1 MRGGRALKKES
12 RAQTRTPVT
21 ADDFSLVPVKSYW
34 ADAGMRFV
42 KNKIALLGAVI
53 LTMIIFMCTGAPL
66 FTEYDPVKDMVLMDM
81 LLPPGSE
88 GHILGTDDYGRDIFS
103 RLLYGGRTSVLTGLS
118 VAVVSAVIGV
128 TLGSISGYFGGWL
141 DNLIMRFTDIMMSFP
156 FLIIAIAIMAAL
168 GSSQKNIVIAL
179 AIVSWPQF
187 ARLTR
192 GQVLNVKTQE
202 YVESARTA
210 GFGNMRIMFSHVLP
224 NCMGPIIVQLTL
236 AVGSSILS
244 AASLNFL
251 GLGVDASLPD
261 WGVMLNQ
268 GRNYLQT
275 APYLTTIPGLAIS
288 LTVLAVNW
296 IGDGLRDAFDPRLR
310 V

>member
-1 MRGGRALKKES
+1 
-12 RAQTRTPVT
+12 
-21 ADDFSLVPVKSYW
+21 
-34 ADAGMRFV
+34 
-42 KNKIALLGAVI
+42 
-53 LTMIIFMCTGAPL
+53 
-66 FTEYDPVKDMVLMDM
+66 MDM

-128 TLGSISGYFGGWL
+128 TLGCISGYFGGWL

-192 GQVLNVKTQE
+192 GQVLSVKTQE

>member
-1 MRGGRALKKES
+1 MKKEIIN
-12 RAQTRTPVT
+12 
-21 ADDFSLVPVKSYW
+21 DDFSMVPAKSYW
-34 ADAGMRFV
+34 SDVGRRFL
-42 KNKIALLGAVI
+42 KNRIALLGALI
-53 LTMIIFMCTGAPL
+53 LGIIVFMCAAAPL
-66 FTEYDPVKDMVLMDM
+66 FTQYDPVKDMVLGDM
-81 LLPPGSE
+81 LLPPGTP

-103 RLLYGGRTSVLTGLS
+103 RLLYVERTSVLTGLS
-118 VAVVSAVIGV
+118 VAIVSAAVGV
-128 TLGSISGYFGGWL
+128 TLGCISGYFGGII

-179 AIVSWPQF
+179 AIVSWPRF

-192 GQVLNVKTQE
+192 GQVLSIKTQE
-202 YVESARTA
+202 YVESANTA
-210 GFGNMRIMFSHVLP
+210 GYSDMRIMFNHILP

-236 AVGSSILS
+236 AVGSAILS

-275 APYLTTIPGLAIS
+275 ASYLTTIPGIAIS

>member
-1 MRGGRALKKES
+1 MKKEIIN
-12 RAQTRTPVT
+12 
-21 ADDFSLVPVKSYW
+21 DDFSMVPAKSYW
-34 ADAGMRFV
+34 SDVGRRFL
-42 KNKIALLGAVI
+42 KNRIALLGALI
-53 LTMIIFMCTGAPL
+53 LGIIVFMCAAAPL
-66 FTEYDPVKDMVLMDM
+66 FTQYDPVKDMVLGDM
-81 LLPPGSE
+81 LLPGTP

-118 VAVVSAVIGV
+118 VAIVSAAVGV
-128 TLGSISGYFGGWL
+128 TLGCISGYFGGII

-179 AIVSWPQF
+179 AIVSWPRF

-192 GQVLNVKTQE
+192 GQVLSIKTQE
-202 YVESARTA
+202 YVESANTA
-210 GFGNMRIMFSHVLP
+210 GYSDMRIMFNHILP

-236 AVGSSILS
+236 AVGSAILS

-261 WGVMLNQ
+261 WGVIYRMVHDN
-268 GRNYLQT
+268 
-275 APYLTTIPGLAIS
+275 LTYEQ
-288 LTVLAVNW
+288 V
-296 IGDGLRDAFDPRLR
+296 IGNMPAYSERRRKKNIFIRIGEALDGSNR
-310 V
+310 

>member
-1 MRGGRALKKES
+1 
-12 RAQTRTPVT
+12 
-21 ADDFSLVPVKSYW
+21 
-34 ADAGMRFV
+34 
-42 KNKIALLGAVI
+42 
-53 LTMIIFMCTGAPL
+53 
-66 FTEYDPVKDMVLMDM
+66 MDM
-81 LLPPGSE
+81 LLPPGSP

-103 RLLYGGRTSVLTGLS
+103 RLLFGGGTSVLTGLS
-118 VAVVSAVIGV
+118 VAVVSAVVGV
-128 TLGSISGYFGGWL
+128 TLGCLSGYFGGWL

-179 AIVSWPQF
+179 AIVSWPRF

-192 GQVLNVKTQE
+192 GQVLSVKTQE

-210 GFGNMRIMFSHVLP
+210 GYTDARIMFNHILP

-236 AVGSSILS
+236 AVGSAILS

-275 APYLTTIPGLAIS
+275 APYLTTIPGIAIS

-310 V
+310 I

>member
-1 MRGGRALKKES
+1 MKKEKLKNE
-12 RAQTRTPVT
+12 VMT
-21 ADDFSLVPVKSYW
+21 ADDFSLVPAKSYW
-34 ADAGMRFV
+34 ADVGGRFI

-53 LTMIIFMCTGAPL
+53 LGMIVFMCVAAPL
-66 FTEYDPVKDMVLMDM
+66 FTRYDPVKDMVLMDM
-81 LLPPGSE
+81 LLPPGSP

-103 RLLYGGRTSVLTGLS
+103 RLLFGGRTSVLTGLS
-118 VAVVSAVIGV
+118 VAVVSAVVGV
-128 TLGSISGYFGGWL
+128 TLGCLSGYFGGWL

-179 AIVSWPQF
+179 AIVSWPRF

-192 GQVLNVKTQE
+192 GQVLSVKTQE

-210 GFGNMRIMFSHVLP
+210 GYTDARIMFNHILP

-236 AVGSSILS
+236 AVGSAILS

-275 APYLTTIPGLAIS
+275 APYLTTIPGIAIS

>member
-1 MRGGRALKKES
+1 MKKES

-21 ADDFSLVPVKSYW
+21 TDDFSLVPVKSYW

-53 LTMIIFMCTGAPL
+53 LTMIIFMCTAAPL
-66 FTEYDPVKDMVLMDM
+66 FSEYDPVKDMVLMDM

-128 TLGSISGYFGGWL
+128 TLGCISGYFGGWL
-141 DNLIMRFTDIMMSFP
+141 DNLLMRFTDIMMSFP

-192 GQVLNVKTQE
+192 GQVLSVKTQE

>member
-1 MRGGRALKKES
+1 MKKE
-12 RAQTRTPVT
+12 VMT
-21 ADDFSLVPVKSYW
+21 ADDFSLVPARSYW
-34 ADAGMRFV
+34 SDVGGRFV

-53 LTMIIFMCTGAPL
+53 LAAIIFLCAAAPL
-66 FTEYDPVKDMVLMDM
+66 FTKYDPVKDMVLADM
-81 LLPPGSE
+81 LLPPGSP
-88 GHILGTDDYGRDIFS
+88 GHIFGTDDYGRDIFS
-103 RLLYGGRTSVLTGLS
+103 RLLFGGRTSVLTGLS

-128 TLGSISGYFGGWL
+128 TLGCVSGYFGGWI
-141 DNLIMRFTDIMMSFP
+141 DNVIMRFTDIMMSFP

-168 GSSQKNIVIAL
+168 GSSQENIVIAL
-179 AIVSWPQF
+179 AIVGWPRF

-192 GQVLNVKTQE
+192 GQVLSVKTQE

-210 GFGNMRIMFSHVLP
+210 GYSNPRIMFNHVLP

-236 AVGSSILS
+236 AVGSAILS

-268 GRNYLQT
+268 GRNYIQT
-275 APYLTTIPGLAIS
+275 APYLTTIPGIAIS
-288 LTVLAVNW
+288 ITVLAVNW

>member
-1 MRGGRALKKES
+1 MKKES
-12 RAQTRTPVT
+12 MTQTQTPVA
-21 ADDFSLVPVKSYW
+21 ADDFSLVPAKSYW
-34 ADAGMRFV
+34 ADVGMRFM

-53 LTMIIFMCTGAPL
+53 LTIIIFMCAAAPL
-66 FTEYDPVKDMVLMDM
+66 FTDYDPVKDMVLADM

-118 VAVVSAVIGV
+118 VAVVSAVVGV
-128 TLGSISGYFGGWL
+128 TLGCISGYFGGWL
-141 DNLIMRFTDIMMSFP
+141 DNLVMRFTDIMMSFP

-168 GSSQKNIVIAL
+168 GASQKNIVIAL
-179 AIVSWPQF
+179 AIVSWPGF

-192 GQVLNVKTQE
+192 GQVLSAKTQE
-202 YVESARTA
+202 YVESARTV
-210 GFGNMRIMFSHVLP
+210 GFGNLRIMFNHILP

-268 GRNYLQT
+268 GRNYLQS

>member
-1 MRGGRALKKES
+1 MKNES
-12 RAQTRTPVT
+12 TIQTRIS
-21 ADDFSLVPVKSYW
+21 AASDDFSLLPAKSYW
-34 ADAGMRFV
+34 ADAGMRFI

-53 LTMIIFMCTGAPL
+53 LTIIIFMCAAAPL
-66 FTEYDPVKDMVLMDM
+66 FTKYDPVKDMVLMDM

-118 VAVVSAVIGV
+118 VALVSAAIGV
-128 TLGSISGYFGGWL
+128 TLGCVSGYFGGWL
-141 DNLIMRFTDIMMSFP
+141 DHLIMRFTDIMMSFP

-168 GSSQKNIVIAL
+168 GSSQRNIVIAL

-192 GQVLNVKTQE
+192 GQVLSVKTQE
-202 YVESARTA
+202 YVESARTV
-210 GFGNMRIMFSHVLP
+210 GFGNIRIMFNHVLP

-236 AVGSSILS
+236 SVGSSILS

-268 GRNYLQT
+268 GRNYLQI

>member
-1 MRGGRALKKES
+1 MKKEIIN
-12 RAQTRTPVT
+12 
-21 ADDFSLVPVKSYW
+21 DDFSMVPAKSYW
-34 ADAGMRFV
+34 SDVGRRFL
-42 KNKIALLGAVI
+42 KNRIALLGALI
-53 LTMIIFMCTGAPL
+53 LGIIVFMCAAAPL
-66 FTEYDPVKDMVLMDM
+66 FTQYDPVKDMVLGDM
-81 LLPPGSE
+81 LLPPGTP

-118 VAVVSAVIGV
+118 VAIVSAAVGV
-128 TLGSISGYFGGWL
+128 TLGCISGYFGGII

-156 FLIIAIAIMAAL
+156 FLIIAIAI
-168 GSSQKNIVIAL
+168 IVIAL
-179 AIVSWPQF
+179 AIVSWPRF

-192 GQVLNVKTQE
+192 GQVLSIKTQE
-202 YVESARTA
+202 YDESANTA
-210 GFGNMRIMFSHVLP
+210 GYSDMRIMFNHILP

-236 AVGSSILS
+236 AVGSAILS

-275 APYLTTIPGLAIS
+275 ASYLTTIPGIAIS

>member
-1 MRGGRALKKES
+1 MKKKS
-12 RAQTRTPVT
+12 MTQTQIPVT
-21 ADDFSLVPVKSYW
+21 ADDFSLVPAKSYW
-34 ADAGMRFV
+34 ADVGMRFM

-53 LTMIIFMCTGAPL
+53 LTIIIFMCAAAPL
-66 FTEYDPVKDMVLMDM
+66 FTEYDPVKDMVLTDM
-81 LLPPGSE
+81 LLPPGAE

-118 VAVVSAVIGV
+118 VAVVSAVVGV
-128 TLGSISGYFGGWL
+128 TLGCISGYFGGWL

-179 AIVSWPQF
+179 AIVSWPGF

-192 GQVLNVKTQE
+192 GQVLSVKTQE
-202 YVESARTA
+202 YVESAKTV
-210 GFGNMRIMFSHVLP
+210 GFRDIRIMFNHILP